1 MPSLG
6 HSYSVTPEPPDI
18 PTPESTAGRSHASG
32 GFDAATYGDSFADVY
47 DEWYPDVSDAAA
59 TAGFVSRLGTQLD
72 VLELGTGTGRLA
84 RSLTAAGH
92 RVVGIDASI
101 PMLRRFEGSGA
112 SAIAADMAQLPFAN
126 ASFDCV
132 LVATNTLFNLA
143 DADHQAACF
152 RNVAAVL
159 RPGGSMVV
167 EADVPAPSDPALD
180 RLVSTRSIEPDRVVL
195 TATIRDEAAQ
205 TVTGQHIDISNDGIR
220 LRPWKIRFIGPKELD
235 RLAAA
240 ADLVR
245 TDRVS
250 DWSGAA
256 FDADGPHHVTVYTAP
271 SG

>member
-1 MPSLG
+1 M
-6 HSYSVTPEPPDI
+6 TPEPPGI
-18 PTPESTAGRSHASG
+18 PTPESTAGAADTSA
-32 GFDAATYGDSFADVY
+32 GFNAATYGDSFADVY

-59 TAGFVSRLGTQLD
+59 TAAFISTLGSRLE

-101 PMLRRFEGSGA
+101 PMLRRFEGAGA

-126 ASFDCV
+126 GSFDCV

-143 DADHQAACF
+143 DADQQAACF
-152 RNVAAVL
+152 RDVAAVL

-195 TATIRDEAAQ
+195 TATIRDDAAQ
-205 TVTGQHIDISNDGIR
+205 TVTGQHIDITNDGIR

-235 RLAAA
+235 RLATAA
-240 ADLVR
+240 NLVR
-245 TDRVS
+245 ASRVS

-256 FDADGPHHVTVYTAP
+256 FGADSPHHVTVYAAP
-271 SG
+271 AG